1 MINWRI
7 KVSNRG
13 SEYRKWDMH
22 IHSPYT
28 MVNNQFGLSDGKGKI
43 FEDKF
48 IQKIIESNISAVG
61 LTNYFNFTEEDFRLK
76 NKLNNIGIATFLN
89 LEVRLSY
96 INKHD
101 QLFDYHII
109 FDNVLEDVT
118 IKNILAQLKA
128 NIGSTDKSFNTLTNS
143 EIENVANIDFSTL
156 MNVLNNDNDLGG
168 RFLTGFLARGHG
180 SATSDS
186 DPKNMAVYENICVK
200 SDFLIHSSCD
210 DPATCKDKKCAHNNI
225 MNDREY
231 WLNHSPYV
239 RPLLQSSDAHS
250 LEEIG
255 TKYSWV
261 KADLTFEGLKQIK
274 YEPEYRICVKKDK
287 PILEKDE
294 LVIDSVH
301 YKNCNIY
308 LSENL
313 NAIIGG
319 RSTGKS
325 TLLNS
330 IAKKLG
336 HELSTKAYSF
346 ENLDD
351 FQIIWKD
358 QQEENSRRIEYIP
371 QEHMYTLAREREK
384 LKDLVG
390 SIIQSKDMDLELKK
404 YEQNCNNLRIEII
417 ELLENYKENQNSISE
432 LVKPEAEEQATKNRI
447 ENYEA
452 NIKLLMD
459 DSKIS
464 EMEGKLFETQNREL
478 QELKNKRAIYESDL
492 KYLSSIPPITFE
504 IKSYDNTLS
513 PSPDLRIEIGQLNAR
528 LQDTFRKQQEYE
540 IGRIKLNKEDQI
552 RINEN
557 KINSIENDSTYKRCI
572 EATKNNSEIARLN
585 SLIKGEY
592 DNLSRIEKF
601 KNRKNELD
609 KENIDIKNK
618 IISKYKVYSKYREDL
633 LSSFKI
639 EDDDSLKIS
648 IEFNLKDLELE
659 FDYISARGRSKQDFI
674 DKLTNSFDEV
684 IDSIFEDDN
693 LTFNGNRNKLNHIEH
708 FFTTN
713 FYDYQ
718 FEIEYQGD
726 KFDQMSPGKKAFIVL
741 KLILE
746 FSDSKIPVLI
756 DQPEDSLDNR
766 AIYNQLTQYIKQTK
780 LKRQIIIVTHNPNIV
795 VAGDAENIIVANQQ
809 SDDFPN
815 QNGEKFD
822 YINGALENNKNNL
835 ESQFILQKQSIR
847 THVCDILEG
856 GEDAF
861 INRENK
867 YSFNH

>member
-1 MINWRI
+1 M
-7 KVSNRG
+7 SNRG

-109 FDNVLEDVT
+109 FDNELEDVT

-552 RINEN
+552 QINEN
-557 KINSIENDSTYKRCI
+557 KLNSIENDSTYKRCI

-809 SDDFPN
+809 SDDLPN

>member
-109 FDNVLEDVT
+109 FDNELEDVT

-156 MNVLNNDNDLGG
+156 MNVLNYDNDLGG

-358 QQEENSRRIEYIP
+358 QQEDNSRRIEYIP

-452 NIKLLMD
+452 NIKILMN

-513 PSPDLRIEIGQLNAR
+513 PSPDLRIEIGKLNAR

>member
-1 MINWRI
+1 
-7 KVSNRG
+7 
-13 SEYRKWDMH
+13 
-22 IHSPYT
+22 

-109 FDNVLEDVT
+109 FDNELEDVT

-156 MNVLNNDNDLGG
+156 MNVLNYDNDLGG

-452 NIKLLMD
+452 NIKILMN

-513 PSPDLRIEIGQLNAR
+513 PSPDLRIEIGKLNAR

>member
-109 FDNVLEDVT
+109 FDNELEDVT

-294 LVIDSVH
+294 LVIDKIQ

-336 HELSTKAYSF
+336 HELTTKSYSF

-351 FQIIWKD
+351 FHIIWKD

-371 QEHMYTLAREREK
+371 QEHMYTLARERVK

-464 EMEGKLFETQNREL
+464 ETEGKLFETQNREL

-552 RINEN
+552 RINDN

-815 QNGEKFD
+815 QNGDKFD

>member
-109 FDNVLEDVT
+109 FDNELEDVT

-128 NIGSTDKSFNTLTNS
+128 NIGNTDKSFNTLTNS

-330 IAKKLG
+330 ISKKLG

-452 NIKLLMD
+452 NIKILMN

-513 PSPDLRIEIGQLNAR
+513 PSPDLRIEIGKLNAR

>member
-1 MINWRI
+1 M
-7 KVSNRG
+7 SNRG

-109 FDNVLEDVT
+109 FDNELEDVT

-143 EIENVANIDFSTL
+143 EIENVANIDFSKL

-346 ENLDD
+346 ENLND

-528 LQDTFRKQQEYE
+528 LQNTFRKQQEYE

-557 KINSIENDSTYKRCI
+557 KLNSIENDSTYKRCI

-618 IISKYKVYSKYREDL
+618 IISKYKVYSKYRKDL

>member
-109 FDNVLEDVT
+109 FDNELEDVT

>member
-1 MINWRI
+1 M
-7 KVSNRG
+7 SNRG

-109 FDNVLEDVT
+109 FDNELEDVT

-156 MNVLNNDNDLGG
+156 MNVLNYDNDLGG

-452 NIKLLMD
+452 NIKILMN

-513 PSPDLRIEIGQLNAR
+513 PSPDLRIEIGKLNAR

>member
-109 FDNVLEDVT
+109 FDNELEDVT

-452 NIKLLMD
+452 NIKILMN

-513 PSPDLRIEIGQLNAR
+513 PSPDLRIEIGKLKAR

>member
-109 FDNVLEDVT
+109 FDNELEDVT

-346 ENLDD
+346 ENLND

-528 LQDTFRKQQEYE
+528 LQNTFRKQQEYE

-557 KINSIENDSTYKRCI
+557 KLNSIENDSTYKRCI

-618 IISKYKVYSKYREDL
+618 IISKYKVYSKYRKDL

>member
-1 MINWRI
+1 M
-7 KVSNRG
+7 SNRG

-109 FDNVLEDVT
+109 FDNELEDVT

-513 PSPDLRIEIGQLNAR
+513 PSTDLRIEIGQLNAR

>member
-22 IHSPYT
+22 IHAPYT

-109 FDNVLEDVT
+109 FDNELEDVT

-358 QQEENSRRIEYIP
+358 QQEDNSRRIEYIP

-648 IEFNLKDLELE
+648 IEFNLKDLEPE

-861 INRENK
+861 INREKK

>member
-1 MINWRI
+1 M
-7 KVSNRG
+7 SNRG

-109 FDNVLEDVT
+109 FDNELEDVT

-358 QQEENSRRIEYIP
+358 QQEDNSRRIEYIP

-648 IEFNLKDLELE
+648 IEFNLKDLEPE

-861 INRENK
+861 INREKK

>member
-109 FDNVLEDVT
+109 FDNELEDVT

-358 QQEENSRRIEYIP
+358 QQEDNSRRIEYIP

-648 IEFNLKDLELE
+648 IEFNLKDLEPE

-756 DQPEDSLDNR
+756 DQPEHSLDNR

-861 INRENK
+861 INREKK

>member
-109 FDNVLEDVT
+109 FDNELEDVT

-358 QQEENSRRIEYIP
+358 QQEDNSRRIEYIP

-648 IEFNLKDLELE
+648 IEFNLKDLEPE

-693 LTFNGNRNKLNHIEH
+693 LTYNGNRNKLNHIEH

-861 INRENK
+861 INREKK
-867 YSFNH
+867 YSFNQ

>member
-1 MINWRI
+1 ML
-7 KVSNRG
+7 NRG
-13 SEYRKWDMH
+13 SEFRKWDLH

-48 IQKIIESNISAVG
+48 IQKTKESNISAVG

-109 FDNVLEDVT
+109 FDNELEDVT

-210 DPATCKDKKCAHNNI
+210 NPATCKDKKCAHNNI

-294 LVIDSVH
+294 LVIDSVQ

-336 HELSTKAYSF
+336 HELSTKSYSF

-371 QEHMYTLAREREK
+371 QEHMYTLAREKEK

-404 YEQNCNNLRIEII
+404 YEQKCNNLRIEIM
-417 ELLENYKENQNSISE
+417 ELLENFKENQNSIIE

-452 NIKLLMD
+452 NKKLLMD

-464 EMEGKLFETQNREL
+464 EIEGKFFEAQNREL
-478 QELKNKRAIYESDL
+478 LELKSKRAIYESDL
-492 KYLSSIPPITFE
+492 KYLSSIQPITFE
-504 IKSYDNTLS
+504 IKSYDNTLL
-513 PSPDLRIEIGQLNAR
+513 PSADLRIEIGELNAR
-528 LQDTFRKQQEYE
+528 LQDIFRKRQEYE

-552 RINEN
+552 RNNEN
-557 KINSIENDSTYKRCI
+557 KINSIENDSTYKKCI

-592 DNLSRIEKF
+592 DNLSKIEKF

-609 KENIDIKNK
+609 RENMDIKNK
-618 IISKYKVYSKYREDL
+618 IILKYKDYSKYREDL
-633 LSSFKI
+633 LNSFKI
-639 EDDDSLKIS
+639 EDDDNLKIS
-648 IEFNLKDLELE
+648 IEFILKDLEQE
-659 FDYISARGRSKQDFI
+659 FDYINARGRSKQDFI
-674 DKLTNSFDEV
+674 NKLNNSFDEV

-766 AIYNQLTQYIKQTK
+766 AIYNQLTQYIKRTK

-835 ESQFILQKQSIR
+835 ESQYILQKQSIR

-867 YSFNH
+867 YSFSYKNN

>member
-109 FDNVLEDVT
+109 FDNELEDVT

-513 PSPDLRIEIGQLNAR
+513 PSTDLRIEIGQLNAR